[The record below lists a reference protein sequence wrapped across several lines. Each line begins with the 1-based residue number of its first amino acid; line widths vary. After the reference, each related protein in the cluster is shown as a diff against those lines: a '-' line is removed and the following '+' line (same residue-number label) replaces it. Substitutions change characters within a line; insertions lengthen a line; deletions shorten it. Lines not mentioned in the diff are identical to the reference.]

1 MRQRHTKSR
10 RNKRRSHLKLVA
22 LNLAVC
28 GKCGQ
33 QILPHR
39 ACPNCGSF
47 KGREVIDVLK
57 KLDKKERKKKEK
69 ELESQEKE
77 TKSEGVNM
85 ENLSMKA

>member
-1 MRQRHTKSR
+1 
-10 RNKRRSHLKLVA
+10 
-22 LNLAVC
+22 LAVC
-28 GKCGQ
+28 SKCGQ

-69 ELESQEKE
+69 ELASQEKE
-77 TKSEGVNM
+77 TKQESVSM
-85 ENLSMKA
+85 ESLSQK